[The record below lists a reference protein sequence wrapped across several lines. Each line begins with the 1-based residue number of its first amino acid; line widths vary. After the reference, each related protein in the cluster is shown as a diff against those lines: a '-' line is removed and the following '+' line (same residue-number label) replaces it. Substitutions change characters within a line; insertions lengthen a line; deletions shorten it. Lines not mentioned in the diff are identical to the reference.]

1 MFCCDGLN
9 STAGSLVSK
18 CHSLCLESGTSNT
31 KLLFLSCLIFELPRD
46 DDPQHSCDHYCD
58 HVMIS
63 FDAPHDDVRN
73 TQTSLLTH
81 PTLRMQTTIHHIR
94 RTSRR
99 RVTETHPID
108 ARVFASS
115 TAMHVTMFTSV
126 ARSVDRHRR
135 RDASFGSHRSADGA
149 RVPRHR
155 DAHPH
160 ARPRDTSTHM
170 RVCRRCTDR
179 AATQSASDATTLTR
193 HVHVHHTSS
202 PTPTSRS
209 RARARQ
215 RCVRRLQCVSTSD
228 HGAELDARTA
238 FTMDASA
245 MRTMRV
251 MSAPMARAS
260 MPRRRTHAPTAPRC
274 CVCTD
279 RGAFAHACVCSRM
292 PDVSVSASV
301 QCCSGLGLGLG
312 SS

>member
-1 MFCCDGLN
+1 
-9 STAGSLVSK
+9 
-18 CHSLCLESGTSNT
+18 
-31 KLLFLSCLIFELPRD
+31 
-46 DDPQHSCDHYCD
+46 
-58 HVMIS
+58 
-63 FDAPHDDVRN
+63 
-73 TQTSLLTH
+73 
-81 PTLRMQTTIHHIR
+81 MQTTIHHIR
-94 RTSRR
+94 RTSLR

-135 RDASFGSHRSADGA
+135 RDASFGSRRSADGA

-160 ARPRDTSTHM
+160 ARPRHTSTHM

-179 AATQSASDATTLTR
+179 AATQSASDATSLTR

-228 HGAELDARTA
+228 HGAELDARTP
-238 FTMDASA
+238 FTMDASP
-245 MRTMRV
+245 MRTMRSAGTPTSFSQ
-251 MSAPMARAS
+251 MSKAS
-260 MPRRRTHAPTAPRC
+260 
-274 CVCTD
+274 
-279 RGAFAHACVCSRM
+279 S
-292 PDVSVSASV
+292 SV
-301 QCCSGLGLGLG
+301 
-312 SS
+312 